1 MSKSTH
7 SPEIARITKVLTR
20 LEKQSELE
28 RSGKLK
34 LSHDDMM
41 LAITPDTGRFLNILI
56 SAMNC
61 TKILEVGT
69 SVGYSTLCMAFAF
82 KQKQLLQR
90 DFSGN
95 IITIEKSNSKIQQ
108 AMNNFNEAG
117 VEKNIQIV
125 EGDALNILKKFNVKL
140 NSRLNNDY
148 KLFDFV
154 FLDADKEN
162 LKEYFDLA
170 LSLLKKGGIIMTDNI
185 LFPED
190 YKTAMSEY
198 LEYVKVNSK
207 VYSVTVPIGYG
218 EEIIYKIKD

>member
-1 MSKSTH
+1 MSKSTY
-7 SPEIARITKVLTR
+7 SPDITRITKVLTR

-28 RSGKLK
+28 RSGKLG
-34 LSHDDMM
+34 LAHEDMM

-56 SAMNC
+56 SAINC

-69 SVGYSTLCMAFAF
+69 SVGYSTLCMALAF
-82 KQKQLLQR
+82 KQKQLFQL

-95 IITIEKSNSKIQQ
+95 IITIEKRNSKIHQ
-108 AMNNFNEAG
+108 AMNNFEEAG

-125 EGDALNILKKFNVKL
+125 EGDALTILKKLGEKL
-140 NSRLNNDY
+140 NSQPNNEY

-190 YKTAMSEY
+190 YKIAMSEY
-198 LEYVKVNSK
+198 LEYVKANNK

-218 EEIIYKIKD
+218 EELIYKIKD

>member
-1 MSKSTH
+1 MSKSTD
-7 SPEIARITKVLTR
+7 SPDIARITKVLTR

-28 RSGKLK
+28 RSGKLE
-34 LSHDDMM
+34 LAHDDMM
-41 LAITPDTGRFLNILI
+41 LSITPDTGRFLNILI

-61 TKILEVGT
+61 TKILEIGT
-69 SVGYSTLCMAFAF
+69 SVGYSTLCMALAF
-82 KQKQLLQR
+82 KQKQLFQQG
-90 DFSGN
+90 FSGN
-95 IITIEKSNSKIQQ
+95 VITIEQSNTKIHQ
-108 AMNNFNEAG
+108 AMNNFREAG

-125 EGDALNILKKFNVKL
+125 EGNALTILKKLCEKL
-140 NSRLNNDY
+140 NSQPNNEY
-148 KLFDFV
+148 NLFDFV

-162 LKEYFDLA
+162 LKEYFDLT

-198 LEYVKVNSK
+198 LKYVKANSK

-218 EEIIYKIKD
+218 EELIYKIKD

>member
-34 LSHDDMM
+34 LLQDDMM

-69 SVGYSTLCMAFAF
+69 SVGYSTLCMALAF

-90 DFSGN
+90 DFSGH

-125 EGDALNILKKFNVKL
+125 EGDALNILKKLNVKL

-170 LSLLKKGGIIMTDNI
+170 LSLLKEGGIIMTDNI

>member
-1 MSKSTH
+1 MSKSIY
-7 SPEIARITKVLTR
+7 SPDIARITKVLAR

-28 RSGKLK
+28 RSGKLE
-34 LSHDDMM
+34 LAHEDMM

-56 SAMNC
+56 SAINC

-69 SVGYSTLCMAFAF
+69 SVGYSTLCMALAF
-82 KQKQLLQR
+82 KQKQLFQL

-95 IITIEKSNSKIQQ
+95 IITIEKSNSKIHQ
-108 AMNNFNEAG
+108 ATSNFEEAG

-125 EGDALNILKKFNVKL
+125 EGDALTILKKLGEKL
-140 NSRLNNDY
+140 NSQSNNEY

-170 LSLLKKGGIIMTDNI
+170 LSLLKKVG
-185 LFPED
+185 
-190 YKTAMSEY
+190 
-198 LEYVKVNSK
+198 
-207 VYSVTVPIGYG
+207 
-218 EEIIYKIKD
+218 

>member
-1 MSKSTH
+1 MSKWTD
-7 SPEIARITKVLTR
+7 SPDIARITKVLNR

-28 RSGKLK
+28 RSGKLE
-34 LSHDDMM
+34 LAHDDMM

-61 TKILEVGT
+61 TNILEVGT
-69 SVGYSTLCMAFAF
+69 SVGYSTLCMALAF
-82 KQKQLLQR
+82 KQKQLFQQ
-90 DFSGN
+90 DFSAN
-95 IITIEKSNSKIQQ
+95 VITIEQSNTKIHQ
-108 AMNNFNEAG
+108 AMNNFREAG

-125 EGDALNILKKFNVKL
+125 EGNALTIIKKLCEKL
-140 NSRLNNDY
+140 NSQPNN

-198 LEYVKVNSK
+198 LKYVKANSK

-218 EEIIYKIKD
+218 EELIYKIKD